1 MRRLRRVL
9 MGLLLGCTWTLLAA
23 PVVANAAPPPQ
34 APGYWLAGAD
44 GGVFSFGAPFYGSG
58 VTVPG
63 TCGFTPQPPSTVN
76 AAFGCS
82 AMASTPSGNG
92 YWILNAYRSAT
103 GFGVANQPPQR
114 GCTSLNGA
122 RGSWTGVVS
131 SVGGGGFL
139 MVSSDGGVAGCGDAA
154 PMGGLTSLTLAA
166 PIVGMATTPSYK
178 GYWLVS
184 ADGGVF
190 AFGDAAFKGSMGGTS
205 LNAPVV
211 GIAATAD
218 GGGYWLTSAD
228 GGVFAFG
235 DAAFKGSMG
244 GSRINAP
251 VVGIAATPDGNGY
264 WLAAADGGVFSFGTA
279 PFEGSMAGIPLTA
292 PIVGIATYRSS
303 VPG

>member
-1 MRRLRRVL
+1 MVL
-9 MGLLLGCTWTLLAA
+9 ILGCTWTVLSA
-23 PVVANAAPPPQ
+23 PITANAASPLPG
-34 APGYWLAGAD
+34 PGYWFVGAD

-63 TCGFTPQPPSTVN
+63 TCGFTPQPPSTLN
-76 AAFGCS
+76 PAFGCS
-82 AMASTPSGNG
+82 AMTPTPTGNG
-92 YWILNAYRSAT
+92 YWILNAYRSGT
-103 GFGVANQPPQR
+103 GFGLANLLPGR

-122 RGSWTGVVS
+122 LGSWTGIAS
-131 SVGGGGFL
+131 SVDGSGFL
-139 MVSSDGGVAGCGDAA
+139 MVSTNGGVAGCGDAA
-154 PMGGLTSLTLAA
+154 PMGGLTSLALAA
-166 PIVGMATTPSYK
+166 PIVGMAATPSYK

-184 ADGGVF
+184 GDGGVF
-190 AFGDAAFKGSMGGTS
+190 AFGNAAFKGSMGGTP
-205 LNAPVV
+205 LNARVV

-244 GSRINAP
+244 GSHINAP

-264 WLAAADGGVFSFGTA
+264 WLAAADGGIFSFGTA
-279 PFEGSMAGIPLTA
+279 PFEGSMGGTPLTA

-303 VPG
+303 ASG